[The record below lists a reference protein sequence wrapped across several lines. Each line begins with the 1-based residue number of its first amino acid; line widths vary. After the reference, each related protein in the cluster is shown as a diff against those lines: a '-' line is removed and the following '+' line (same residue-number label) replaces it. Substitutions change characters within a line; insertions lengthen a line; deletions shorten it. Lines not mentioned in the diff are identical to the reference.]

1 MLRQRTLKTTIRA
14 TGVGLHSGEKVYMT
28 LRPAAENA
36 GITFHRVDLE
46 DPVDIPADPRL
57 VGETMLG
64 TTLTKDGVNVAT
76 VEHLMSAV
84 AGLGIDN
91 LHVDLSAA
99 EVPIMDGS
107 AGPFVFLLQS
117 AGIEEQNAAK
127 KFIRIKKKVRV
138 EDGDKWAELLP
149 FNGFKVN
156 FEVYFNHPVFN
167 KLSQQATIDFS
178 STSFL
183 KEVSRARTFCF
194 LRDVEALRERNL
206 TLGGSMDNA
215 IVLDDYRI
223 LNEDGLRYSN
233 EFVIHKILDA
243 IGDAY
248 LLGHSLIGELRA
260 YKSGHDLNNKLMRA
274 MLDDE
279 SAWEEVT
286 FEDPKKAPISYAT
299 PSYALRSRRQF
310 LADTRIRQVCAI
322 RLHPWRLEQ
331 DFRLVAQAG
340 GPGRGCANNDK
351 FAVIPDICGDDGALS
366 ESGRA
371 LAESSV
377 SSPICGRR
385 LMRSPKSPSALGFS
399 RFFSLLEGMKCDA
412 VSVFILYEVIQVT
425 LPGRSPCNE
434 FRHYA

>member
-1 MLRQRTLKTTIRA
+1 MVIFSAMLRQRTLKSTIHA
-14 TGVGLHSGEKVYMT
+14 TGVGLHTGDKVYMT
-28 LRPAAENA
+28 LRPAVENS
-36 GITFHRVDLE
+36 GITFRRIDL
-46 DPVDIPADPRL
+46 DQPVDIKADANL

-64 TTLTKDGVNVAT
+64 TTLVKDGVRVAT
-76 VEHLMSAV
+76 VEHLMSAL

-91 LHVDLSAA
+91 IHVDLSAP

-127 KFIRIKKKVRV
+127 KFIRIKRKIRV
-138 EDGDKWAELLP
+138 EDGEKWAELLP

-167 KLSQQATIDFS
+167 KLKQQATIDFS

-243 IGDAY
+243 IGDVY
-248 LLGHSLIGELRA
+248 LLGHCVIGEFRA
-260 YKSGHDLNNKLMRA
+260 YKSGHDLNNKLLRA
-274 MLDDE
+274 LLQE
-279 SAWEEVT
+279 SSAWDEVT
-286 FEDPKKAPISYAT
+286 FEDSRKAPISYAT
-299 PSYALRSRRQF
+299 PSYA
-310 LADTRIRQVCAI
+310 
-322 RLHPWRLEQ
+322 
-331 DFRLVAQAG
+331 
-340 GPGRGCANNDK
+340 
-351 FAVIPDICGDDGALS
+351 
-366 ESGRA
+366 
-371 LAESSV
+371 
-377 SSPICGRR
+377 
-385 LMRSPKSPSALGFS
+385 
-399 RFFSLLEGMKCDA
+399 
-412 VSVFILYEVIQVT
+412 
-425 LPGRSPCNE
+425 
-434 FRHYA
+434 